1 MKKRLLWIPAGI
13 LMALAMPGFNLHV
26 FVWVGFALFLRSL
39 DREAEPL
46 SIPSLIRNALKG
58 LGFGL
63 IFFGIS
69 LYWFLPTFSHYVPE
83 VLRSFP
89 PFMGVIVFVLLIL
102 VEALFYALFAVFYT
116 LFRNRI
122 AHRPVLFC
130 LFTGLL
136 LMFTEWLRGIGPM
149 GFPGF
154 RFSDGLVNMGGLTQI
169 AAYAGTEA
177 LVILVGAVNAAV
189 YRIGWMSPS
198 PATLKRSWVF
208 APVLL
213 LSLYAFDSFL
223 QIPLPPVYPEN
234 GEVRRVGGM
243 QTMVSSEKKYSF
255 SETEFIEE
263 FSDSLE
269 QLNASCGNLDFIA
282 YPEAHFMYDI
292 LRRSRTSEAL
302 KKFSAETGVVF
313 VVPHLAQM
321 SEEEFYNAVRIVTP
335 ENGVSEAFYGKRH
348 LNPFVETLPFE
359 RIFGMFGFIKF
370 SNYFTPGPIAQTFEI
385 RGKRYAFPVCF
396 ESYYSKVFGEFLDQ
410 KAEAFFVLTNDAWFT
425 SSIALEQHFA
435 QVRFRA
441 LETGKWVGQVSN
453 NGITGVSD
461 PFGRVVARI
470 PAFERGLGVFLIGFS
485 DHTRSVTFL
494 DYRPLCLSGYGIALL
509 LLVAIA
515 LTGKG
520 KREKPQDPN

>member
-1 MKKRLLWIPAGI
+1 MKKRVLWIPAGI
-13 LMALAMPGFNLHV
+13 LMALAMPGFNLHF
-26 FVWVGFALFLRSL
+26 FVWIGFALFLRSL
-39 DREAEPL
+39 DRDDERL
-46 SIPSLIRNALKG
+46 SARSLIRSALKG

-69 LYWFLPTFSHYVPE
+69 LHWFLPTFAHYVPE
-83 VLRSFP
+83 VLQSFP

-102 VEALFYALFAVFYT
+102 VEALFYAVFAVLYT
-116 LFRNRI
+116 LFRSRI
-122 AHRPVLFC
+122 AHRPALFC

-136 LMFTEWLRGIGPM
+136 LFFTEWLRGIGPM
-149 GFPGF
+149 GFPGY
-154 RFSDGLVNMGGLTQI
+154 RFSDGLVNMGGLTQL
-169 AAYAGTEA
+169 AAFGGTEA
-177 LVILVGAVNAAV
+177 LVILVGVVNAAV
-189 YRIGWMSPS
+189 YRMGWMN
-198 PATLKRSWVF
+198 PAPAKLKRSWVF
-208 APVLL
+208 ASVLL

-223 QIPLPPVYPEN
+223 QISIPPVYPEN
-234 GEVRRVGGM
+234 GEARWVGGM

-255 SETEFIEE
+255 SETEFIDE
-263 FSDSLE
+263 FADSLE
-269 QLNASCGNLDFIA
+269 QLNASYGNPDFIA

-292 LRRSRTSEAL
+292 LWRTKTSEAL
-302 KKFSAETGVVF
+302 KRFSAETGVVF

-335 ENGVSEAFYGKRH
+335 ENGVSETFYGKRH

-359 RIFGMFGFIKF
+359 RIFGMFSFIKF

-385 RGKRYAFPVCF
+385 RGRRYAFPVCF
-396 ESYYSKVFGEFLDQ
+396 ESFYSKVFEDFLNQ
-410 KAEAFFVLTNDAWFT
+410 KAEAFLVLTNDAWFT

-470 PAFERGLGVFLIGFS
+470 PPFERSLGVFLIGFS
-485 DHTRSVTFL
+485 DHTRGFTFL
-494 DYRPLCLSGYGIALL
+494 DYRPLCLSAYGIALL
-509 LLVAIA
+509 LLAAIA

-520 KREKPQDPN
+520 KPEKPHDPN